1 MAEQQAAP
9 EKVKLTVSGVLADLS
24 NGLDRVAIRQ
34 KYSLSAT
41 DVKRLFEH
49 EKLKGARVKKA
60 PAFELE
66 DDTTDAAPKAEK
78 PVAKAPAPAPVTAST
93 AAVNEALAEEEE
105 TAEETPAAE
114 VVASEPK
121 EVSSPDDDV
130 EVADKGAE
138 VKQGL
143 W

>member
-1 MAEQQAAP
+1 MATEQQAP

-49 EKLKGARVKKA
+49 DKLKGARVKKA

-66 DDTTDAAPKAEK
+66 DDTIDAAPKAEK
-78 PVAKAPAPAPVTAST
+78 PVAKAAPAPVTASS
-93 AAVNEALAEEEE
+93 AAVSEALAEAEKEEE
-105 TAEETPAAE
+105 APAAE
-114 VVASEPK
+114 VVATQPT

-130 EVADKGAE
+130 EAAEKGAE